1 VSSLTY
7 TDILKKFRGV
17 ISVLRYLAAT
27 RQFSYVDRLAAAMSP
42 DEVRAVIIESL
53 RTIRSAIDSS
63 IEIKDVEDHIHRCCD
78 ISEGEAI
85 PPYAEGVAIKVK
97 VKECRS
103 RRELE
108 GRSIVCYVCPK
119 LPSEYE
125 VANLL
130 DYSAKDLEVART
142 IAAYALTLSYT
153 GTR

>member
-1 VSSLTY
+1 MSTITY
-7 TDILKKFRGV
+7 TDVLKKFRGV

-63 IEIKDVEDHIHRCCD
+63 IEVKDVDGRAHRCCEVD
-78 ISEGEAI
+78 EGTI
-85 PPYAEGVAIKVK
+85 PPYAEGVAIEVN
-97 VKECRS
+97 VKECS

-108 GRSIVCYVCPK
+108 GRRIICYVCPK
-119 LPSEYE
+119 IPSEYE

-130 DYSAKDLEVART
+130 DYSAKDLEVAKT
-142 IAAYALTLSYT
+142 VAAYALTLSYT
-153 GTR
+153 GKK